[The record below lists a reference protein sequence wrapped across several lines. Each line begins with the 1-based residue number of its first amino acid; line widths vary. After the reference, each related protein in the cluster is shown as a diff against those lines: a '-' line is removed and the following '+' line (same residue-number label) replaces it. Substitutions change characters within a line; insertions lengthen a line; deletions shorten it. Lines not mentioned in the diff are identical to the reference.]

1 MNYRHRYH
9 AGNFA
14 DVLKHSLVVALLRG
28 LQRKDK
34 GLLVLDT
41 HAGRGRYDLDAA
53 SRGDSL
59 ERRPEW
65 PEGIGRLW
73 PAHTAPAAVTD
84 YLALVRAFD
93 AQQRKA
99 EGTPEMQGGPRFYPG
114 SPCLLQA
121 LLRPQDRMVLC
132 ELHPEEHTALRHE
145 LDFEVRARIELLDG
159 YTGIRAALP
168 PPERRALI
176 LIDPP
181 YEDPHEYARILTT
194 LQDGFRRLP
203 GGTFAVWYPLT
214 ERARIDRFLH
224 ELLALKLPP
233 TWTAELT
240 IAGPHSSMKLKG
252 CGLLVVNPPWQL
264 DREVVAWLP
273 WLAETLAQ
281 EPGGTGVLNWLVPE

>member
-1 MNYRHRYH
+1 MNYRHQYH

-14 DVLKHSLVVALLRG
+14 DVLKHTLLVALLRG
-28 LQRKDK
+28 LQRKEK

-73 PAHTAPAAVTD
+73 AAHTAPAAVTD
-84 YLALVRAFD
+84 YLARVRAFD

-99 EGTPEMQGGPRFYPG
+99 GGTPEMEAGPRYYPG
-114 SPCLLQA
+114 SPCLLQT
-121 LLRPQDRMVLC
+121 LLRAQDRMVLC
-132 ELHPEEHTALRHE
+132 ELHPEEHAALRRE
-145 LDFEVRARIELLDG
+145 LDFEMRARIELLDG

-168 PPERRALI
+168 PPERRALV

-181 YEDPHEYARILTT
+181 YEDAREYAHLLTA
-194 LQDGFRRLP
+194 LQDGLRRLP

-240 IAGPHSSMKLKG
+240 IAGPFSPIRLKG

-264 DREVVAWLP
+264 DREVAAWLP

-281 EPGGTGVLNWLVPE
+281 EPGGAGVLNWLVPE